1 MSRMWRLAHSLMEEY
16 VGAPVFGICCLKP
29 KDPASLS
36 SRIARHEEHYEQLQ
50 RRHHSIL
57 RAYFPSVVAGLPPSQ
72 RAVYPQ
78 LWYGVRRP
86 RGDEMGWLSMDPSTP
101 HERQP
106 ETQSMHAL
114 ACFSSGTNSI
124 RKANSLR
131 HCGRRLPGVISLT
144 FRDLGLY
151 NMAPP
156 WQSGPGP
163 CPRQSFLLAFVRLA
177 KGTPT
182 LHPTVC
188 GASRRK
194 ENYGAWPK
202 LPSPSTLWDGPGLPG
217 LSDADDISGVCVFR
231 LGTSAG
237 SKISF
242 NQDHGTMAGL
252 GMARIHMGAHVILR
266 KGDNGSEVQGPG
278 GIIAAGLGICSPGFR
293 S

>member
-114 ACFSSGTNSI
+114 ACFSSGTNVLVQLSI
-124 RKANSLR
+124 
-131 HCGRRLPGVISLT
+131 
-144 FRDLGLY
+144 GL
-151 NMAPP
+151 
-156 WQSGPGP
+156 
-163 CPRQSFLLAFVRLA
+163 LLITNLLSSYSPSVRLTRC
-177 KGTPT
+177 GTA
-182 LHPTVC
+182 
-188 GASRRK
+188 G
-194 ENYGAWPK
+194 
-202 LPSPSTLWDGPGLPG
+202 
-217 LSDADDISGVCVFR
+217 DACQ
-231 LGTSAG
+231 G
-237 SKISF
+237 SS
-242 NQDHGTMAGL
+242 
-252 GMARIHMGAHVILR
+252 V
-266 KGDNGSEVQGPG
+266 
-278 GIIAAGLGICSPGFR
+278 
-293 S
+293 